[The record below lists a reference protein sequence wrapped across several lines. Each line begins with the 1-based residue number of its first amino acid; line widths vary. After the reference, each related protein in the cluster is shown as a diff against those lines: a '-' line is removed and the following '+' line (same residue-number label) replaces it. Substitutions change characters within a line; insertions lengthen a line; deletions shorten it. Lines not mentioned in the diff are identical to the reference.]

1 MTIVACADQHSNP
14 SMERPMDYTHTPHKV
29 DEDKPAG
36 VHKYNQMFNTILQ
49 TMLVGIFDDT
59 VAVDRQLAE
68 TQADKLQVTVTE

>member
-1 MTIVACADQHSNP
+1 LLLARINTVIRQWKGP
-14 SMERPMDYTHTPHKV
+14 WITHTPHKV